1 MLKLVRLNSE
11 REALMLTESLKSQ
24 GIESRYQGSKDYTS
38 IVLGTDQ
45 GYYDV
50 YVNSEKFTEAQSF
63 MKSLLIQSAPSETL
77 KPTAKAYL
85 KKSVVCAFLAIFL
98 LPIVFNFVSLKNLNL
113 YLKSEPHAAT
123 RTLWLII
130 VVLLQIPSVMML
142 YMIFHTYSEI
152 SSLFSSS
159 EISPR

>member
-24 GIESRYQGSKDYTS
+24 GIESRFQGSKEYTS

-50 YVNSEKFTEAQSF
+50 YVNPEKFIDAQKF
-63 MKSLLIQSAPSETL
+63 MKSLLLQSVPSESL

-85 KKSVVCAFLAIFL
+85 KKAVVCAFLAIFL

-113 YLKSEPHAAT
+113 YLKSEPSAAN
-123 RTLWLII
+123 RTLWLIL
-130 VVLLQIPSVMML
+130 VLLLQIPSVMML
-142 YMIFHTYSEI
+142 YMIFQTYSEV
-152 SSLFSSS
+152 STLFSAN
-159 EISPR
+159 EISP